1 MKNPLGH
8 LMERNLL
15 EVFGQKSPEL
25 RKRVISE
32 IYADDC
38 VFFEEGEKT
47 IGREA
52 LNAKVGQILQ
62 GGAPGFKFSL
72 AAPPQVIHDL
82 GRLPWHLGP
91 ERAAPV
97 VSGMDIAVFEHG
109 RIHALYTFIDKAP
122 SD

>member
-1 MKNPLGH
+1 MSNPLGI

-15 EVFGQKSPEL
+15 EVFGQRDSGV

-32 IYADDC
+32 IYAEDC
-38 VFFEEGEKT
+38 IFFEGNER
-47 IGREA
+47 IVGRDA
-52 LNAKVGQILQ
+52 LNVRVEQILQ
-62 GGAPGFKFSL
+62 GAPGFRFSMTG
-72 AAPPQVIHDL
+72 PSQVNHDH
-82 GRLPWHLGP
+82 GRLPWQFGP

-97 VSGMDIAVFEHG
+97 VTGMDVAVFEQG